1 MEKLTKRKIETLKS
15 FLTEEE
21 AKEIIPLVKKYYG
34 NYDASVTLTE
44 DAPASSILYWGIH
57 WTETPQ
63 GHEYWH
69 DIRQK
74 IIERELES
82 QKNN

>member
-34 NYDASVTLTE
+34 NYGPSVTLGE
-44 DAPASSILYWGIH
+44 DAPASSIIYWGIH
-57 WTETPQ
+57 WNETPQ
-63 GHEYWH
+63 GHQYWQ
-69 DIRQK
+69 DIRVK
-74 IIERELES
+74 VIERENQS
-82 QKNN
+82 S

>member
-34 NYDASVTLTE
+34 NYGPSVTLTE

-57 WTETPQ
+57 WNETPQ
-63 GHEYWH
+63 GHQYWH
-69 DIRQK
+69 DIRGK
-74 IIERELES
+74 IIERENQS
-82 QKNN
+82 S